1 MLNVFSSSA
10 IQIFMHPWHRKY
22 RFCLPCLLCLWKGG
36 VGSVRNTSGYIFW
49 WQNSSYSTWTMF
61 TSPSFTPTPSPPT
74 LSWKKNKKKSKL
86 CDSVT
91 RQSYE
96 NKNLV
101 TCKDDRNTWYLIIGI
116 IVICYKVVHLCPV
129 PRDSSDVK
137 MAPVSRES
145 GVMEWSIAWTDR
157 TRTTVVSW
165 PS

>member
-1 MLNVFSSSA
+1 MFLAVQLFRFSCTLDILSTVSVCPVCCA
-10 IQIFMHPWHRKY
+10 FG
-22 RFCLPCLLCLWKGG
+22 KGW
-36 VGSVRNTSGYIFW
+36 VGSVRNTSKPSYGYIFW

-61 TSPSFTPTPSPPT
+61 TSPFFTPPPPPE
-74 LSWKKNKKKSKL
+74 KKTKKKSKL
-86 CDSVT
+86 CNSVI

-101 TCKDDRNTWYLIIGI
+101 TCKDDRKTWYLIIGI
-116 IVICYKVVHLCPV
+116 SVICYKVVHLCPV

-145 GVMEWSIAWTDR
+145 GVMEWSIAWTDQM
-157 TRTTVVSW
+157 RTTVVSW